1 MGTPGSASGLGFAQ
15 SSRELKGLQRELGD
29 ARALWCVLVPGFART
44 CRARL
49 EFAAVPGGVTR
60 SLTLSSRRGD
70 ASRGHVLDARGA
82 LRYRAHGSGVRRLRF
97 ADAGGVVLVGG
108 GFQELAGD
116 GGIADGGGVVDPE
129 HGGEVQRVAAARE
142 GFAGLPVDP
151 EALEGGG

>member
-1 MGTPGSASGLGFAQ
+1 MAGCSVMGTRGSASGLGFAQ

-29 ARALWCVLVPGFART
+29 ARALWCVLLPGFART
-44 CRARL
+44 CRAPV

-108 GFQELAGD
+108 GFQELAGG
-116 GGIADGGGVVDPE
+116 GGIAGGGGGGDPQ
-129 HGGEVQRVAAARE
+129 HGGEGRRGGPAP
-142 GFAGLPVDP
+142 GGL
-151 EALEGGG
+151 